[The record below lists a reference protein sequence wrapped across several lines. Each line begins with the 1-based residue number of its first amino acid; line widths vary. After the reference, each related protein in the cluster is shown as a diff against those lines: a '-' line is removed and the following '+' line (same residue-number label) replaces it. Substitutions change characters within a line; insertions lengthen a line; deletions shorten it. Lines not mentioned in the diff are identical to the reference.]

1 VPERAAP
8 PWRAARHGV
17 VVSVRVT
24 PRGGRDSID
33 GIEVMADGR
42 AVLKL
47 RVRVAPEGGEA
58 NAAVTKLLAAALKLR
73 RSDVE
78 VVAGATA
85 RVKQIEL
92 RGDAAELEAALAR
105 LVDDIKGNG

>member
-1 VPERAAP
+1 VPPPTAP

-42 AVLKL
+42 AILKL

-58 NAAVTKLLAAALKLR
+58 NAAVVKLLAGALKLR
-73 RSDVE
+73 HADVE

-85 RVKQIEL
+85 RVKQVEL
-92 RGDAAELEAALAR
+92 RGDAAQLEAALAR
-105 LVDDIKGNG
+105 LVNDIEENR

>member
-8 PWRAARHGV
+8 PWRVARHGV

-42 AVLKL
+42 AILKL

-78 VVAGATA
+78 VIAGATA
-85 RVKQIEL
+85 RVKQVEL
-92 RGDAAELEAALAR
+92 RGDATQLEAALAR
-105 LVDDIKGNG
+105 LIDNIKENG

>member
-1 VPERAAP
+1 MPERTAP
-8 PWRAARHGV
+8 PWRAAREGV
-17 VVSVRVT
+17 VLSVRVT

-42 AVLKL
+42 AILKL

-73 RSDVE
+73 RSDIA

-92 RGDAAELEAALAR
+92 RGDAAQLTASLAR
-105 LVDDIKGNG
+105 LVDDIKENG